1 MGEVRKVRV
10 KVKKR
15 KLKVGRIVITILIL
29 LLMALFYL
37 TVRELPINNIY
48 VIGNNIVSDKEI
60 LELSNLSDYPS
71 FLQTSNRSIISSI
84 KSNDYIKNV
93 IVKRKFYNKVYLY
106 ITEKKVL
113 GIYNDKLLLEDGT
126 ITDNIYNISTCPIII
141 SNIDDIKDR
150 FSEKFSLINNDI
162 MLKISEIEYTP
173 NDVDKERFALY
184 MNDGNMVYITLG
196 KITKINKYN
205 SIYSKMEGK
214 KGIIYLDAGDY
225 VEVKE

>member
-1 MGEVRKVRV
+1 MTDVRKVRV

-15 KLKVGRIVITILIL
+15 KLKSGRIVITILLL
-29 LLMALFYL
+29 LLMVLIYL
-37 TVRELPINNIY
+37 TVRELPIKNIY

-71 FLQTSNRSIISSI
+71 FLQTSNRSIISNI
-84 KSNDYIKNV
+84 KKSDYIKSV
-93 IVKRKFYNKVYLY
+93 TVKRKFYNKIYLY
-106 ITEKKVL
+106 VTEKKVL
-113 GIYNDKLLLEDGT
+113 GIYNDRLLLEDGT
-126 ITDNIYNISTCPIII
+126 TTDNVYNISTCPMII

-162 MLKISEIEYTP
+162 MLKISEIEYSP
-173 NDVDKERFALY
+173 NDVDKERFTLY

-196 KITKINKYN
+196 KITKVNKYN